1 MSKTLKRILLGLA
14 IIIALCGQASFA
26 EWSEGPCP
34 PPPGSYCTISHG
46 AFLTFGPNGK
56 HIAIVSGDEIR
67 IFDLTDGSL
76 LRTFR
81 TEKPS
86 LSFGIPSFSP
96 DGELIAA
103 PMSGDLIGIWNV
115 TTGEELLTISTP
127 TGPYLRVAFSPVGG
141 SLASISGGKVELW
154 DVSSGTELNVFQAD
168 SDPLIAIAFSPD
180 GELLA
185 GGGEDR
191 TLTVWNVKSG
201 EEVFSFT
208 GFSKEVSSIA
218 FSPDGSSLCAGS
230 GDGVIRLLDL
240 ATGEERFALA
250 GHTEAVTWVAFS
262 PDGDVIAS
270 SSHDDT
276 VKLYSAASG
285 TLIYTLDLWTLLG
298 PLSPDNVAD
307 PKGMARVFAVGFS
320 PDGDLIGTAYC
331 GVKVCQIDL
340 WNMSDI
346 LGE

>member
-1 MSKTLKRILLGLA
+1 LGCFKRD
-14 IIIALCGQASFA
+14 QA
-26 EWSEGPCP
+26 ECL
-34 PPPGSYCTISHG
+34 PGR
-46 AFLTFGPNGK
+46 F
-56 HIAIVSGDEIR
+56 
-67 IFDLTDGSL
+67 
-76 LRTFR
+76 
-81 TEKPS
+81 
-86 LSFGIPSFSP
+86 
-96 DGELIAA
+96 
-103 PMSGDLIGIWNV
+103 
-115 TTGEELLTISTP
+115 
-127 TGPYLRVAFSPVGG
+127 
-141 SLASISGGKVELW
+141 
-154 DVSSGTELNVFQAD
+154 
-168 SDPLIAIAFSPD
+168 LIAIAFSPD

-230 GDGVIRLLDL
+230 GDGMIRLLDL

-250 GHTEAVTWVAFS
+250 GHTEAVTGIAFS

-276 VKLYSAASG
+276 VKLWNAADG
-285 TLIYTLDLWTLLG
+285 TLIYTLDLWDLLG

-307 PKGMARVFAVGFS
+307 PKRMARVFAVGFS

-331 GVKVCQIDL
+331 GVKVCRIDL
-340 WNMSDI
+340 WNVTDV